1 MGYNHRRIKRDKIKV
16 GRCLQNIGGDRIMK
30 RNEMIKAIREK
41 TGIKEAIKCDFIVDS
56 INSVTR
62 ELKVS
67 LLEVVEDKTIDEGLT
82 AYEIKAID
90 NKVNKWGLIY
100 LIIEGDNSILINE
113 FPYWE
118 YERGQ
123 P

>member
-1 MGYNHRRIKRDKIKV
+1 
-16 GRCLQNIGGDRIMK
+16 
-30 RNEMIKAIREK
+30 MIKAIREK